1 MSKGKRVEGRPY
13 KRNKERLKR
22 IGKQNALPCALC
34 LQPIDYE
41 LHHSDAMSFTVDH
54 IVPVS
59 LGGNEN
65 AYSNMQP
72 AHSRCNKARGNGTRQ
87 LSNTGASN
95 ASEAW

>member
-34 LQPIDYE
+34 REPIDYD
-41 LHHSDAMSFTVDH
+41 LHYSESMAFSVDH

-59 LGGNEN
+59 LGGSEN
-65 AYSNMQP
+65 SFSNMQP
-72 AHSRCNKARGNGTRQ
+72 AHSKCNKSRGNGARRKTEPRVG
-87 LSNTGASN
+87 NT
-95 ASEAW
+95 SEDW